1 MVTEMNG
8 KYNDALTP
16 EQNLLCEHLR
26 SMKMSKMAE
35 TLESQYM
42 NPNSDLRPF
51 DERVTEVIES
61 EWQFR
66 YNKKLNRF
74 LKKAHL
80 KYPMADF
87 DKTLYDPTRML
98 DTTTIERLQTLSWID
113 EKRNL
118 LISGSSGA
126 GKTYLGNAFCVA
138 ACRQFHTVYYIRAN
152 RLIQDLER
160 ARLQENY
167 IDYLDQLTSY
177 DLLVIDDFGLM
188 TLDLDKCRDL
198 FEVIE
203 GRDSFRSTM
212 VISQIP
218 FNDWYDLFSEK
229 TYADACIRRLQNK
242 AYRLE
247 MNGRDMSQPT

>member
-1 MVTEMNG
+1 MNE
-8 KYNDALTP
+8 KYNDRLSP
-16 EQNLLCEHLR
+16 EQNLLCNHLR
-26 SMKMSKMAE
+26 SMRMSKMAE
-35 TLESQYM
+35 ALESQYL
-42 NPNSDLRPF
+42 NPNSDLRTF
-51 DERVTEVIES
+51 DERVTEIIES

-66 YNKKLNRF
+66 YDKKYNKY

-80 KYPMADF
+80 KYPTADF
-87 DKTLYDPTRML
+87 DRTLYDPERLL
-98 DTTTIERLQTLSWID
+98 DTSSIERLQSLAWIE

-126 GKTYLGNAFCVA
+126 GKTYLGNAFCIA

-152 RLIQDLER
+152 RLIQELER
-160 ARLQENY
+160 ARLKETY
-167 IDYLDQLTSY
+167 IDYLDQMTSY

-218 FNDWYDLFSEK
+218 VDDWYDLFGEK
-229 TYADACIRRLQNK
+229 TYADACIRRLNSK
-242 AYRLE
+242 AYRIE
-247 MNGRDMSQPT
+247 MNGKDMSQHA